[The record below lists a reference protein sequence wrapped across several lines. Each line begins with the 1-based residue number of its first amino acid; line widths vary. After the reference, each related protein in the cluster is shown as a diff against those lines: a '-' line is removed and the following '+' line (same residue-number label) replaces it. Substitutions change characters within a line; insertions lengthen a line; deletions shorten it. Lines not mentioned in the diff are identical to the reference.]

1 MRAAFSKTELESEL
15 SSRFASAFKIQE
27 KRPGEVIPTGIP
39 QIDSLTL
46 GGLPRGAITE
56 IFGPASS
63 GRTSF
68 MLSALAHASNHE
80 EVCALVDTSNA
91 FDPTSGARAEVNC
104 ERLLWIRCD
113 NNLERAFKA
122 TDLLLQGGGFGLVL
136 LDLGDV
142 PAQSAKRII
151 SSWWYRF
158 RRTLEATPTALV
170 VIAEDTCVRSCAALS
185 LELRGETCLWSND
198 RWERRPAGSPSGQPR
213 WSARP
218 VGLNVSDDATG
229 QAGFHGSARSL
240 SHSRRH
246 LSAVS
251 DPAVAVFPQR
261 LLLPHAN
268 LLQGLS
274 FQVEC
279 QRRSTST
286 IERRPS
292 ELPQDKTDLLR
303 ATAVMRSTPRGSGWG
318 LLS

>member
-1 MRAAFSKTELESEL
+1 MKAAVSKTEIEARL

-39 QIDSLTL
+39 QIDSFIL

-80 EVCALVDTSNA
+80 EVCALVDTSNV
-91 FDPTSGARAEVNC
+91 FDPKSAVRAEVNC

-122 TDLLLQGGGFGLVL
+122 TDLLLQGGGFGLVF

-142 PAQSAKRII
+142 PAKSAKRII

-158 RRTLEATPTALV
+158 RRTLETTPTALV
-170 VIAEDTCVRSCAALS
+170 VIAEDTCVRACAALS

-198 RWERRPAGSPSGQPR
+198 QRERGWERRHPACLNVRDEATKQTGCLRSQHLRAQPR
-213 WSARP
+213 R
-218 VGLNVSDDATG
+218 
-229 QAGFHGSARSL
+229 RL
-240 SHSRRH
+240 SV
-246 LSAVS
+246 VS
-251 DPAVAVFPQR
+251 DPAVAVIPQQQVF
-261 LLLPHAN
+261 LPHAN
-268 LLQGLS
+268 FLQGFS

-279 QRRSTST
+279 QRPLYLNNRTT
-286 IERRPS
+286 TVR
-292 ELPQDKTDLLR
+292 
-303 ATAVMRSTPRGSGWG
+303 TAAR
-318 LLS
+318 